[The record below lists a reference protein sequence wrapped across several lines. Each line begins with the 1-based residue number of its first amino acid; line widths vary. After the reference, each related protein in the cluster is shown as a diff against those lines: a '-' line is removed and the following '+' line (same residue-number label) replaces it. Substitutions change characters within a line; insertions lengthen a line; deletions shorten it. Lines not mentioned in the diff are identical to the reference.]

1 MPIYTLFNEENG
13 MEYDDHMSISEYEK
27 MMKASPHIKRVWNS
41 APAMVGDHVMGVG
54 PKQDSG
60 FTDVISNIA
69 SNHPNSPLAD
79 RYGSGKS
86 IAQNKAKNV
95 VEKHAR
101 RTK

>member
-13 MEYDDHMSISEYEK
+13 MEYDENMSMSEYDK
-27 MMKASPHIKRVWNS
+27 LMKDSPHIKRVWNS
-41 APAMVGDHVMGVG
+41 APATVGDHVMGVG

-60 FTDVISNIA
+60 FTDVMSNIA

-95 VEKHAR
+95 VERHAR